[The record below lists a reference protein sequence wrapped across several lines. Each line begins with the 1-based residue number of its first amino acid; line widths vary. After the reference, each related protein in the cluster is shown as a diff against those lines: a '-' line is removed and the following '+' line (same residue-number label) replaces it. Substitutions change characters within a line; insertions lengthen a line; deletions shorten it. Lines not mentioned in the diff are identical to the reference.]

1 MIKRAPAEPKE
12 VRFANPR
19 LNPVGIELL
28 HLPELERR
36 VSAAHLATPE
46 RAEFFMLLLVTGGA
60 LRHSVDFVDMR
71 LGAGSLVF
79 VRPGQ
84 VQHWR
89 LQPSAQGF
97 MVMVDPPA
105 LLPVID
111 SRSGTDHLLTEVE
124 DWPVGVQLDEG
135 FSSALQTELRRLAQD
150 LDQYDGSPQDIV
162 LARQVLLGILLRVA
176 RWHRGRAPA
185 LPESPRAPR
194 QVFRTFR
201 RALEQQFREHRTVSE
216 YARRLG
222 YSESTLNRACLSA
235 TGKTAKVL
243 IDRRVA
249 LEAARMLVH
258 AQASVSEV
266 GHRLGF
272 SEPTNFVRF
281 FVRMIGSTPTGFR
294 AAHR

>member
-1 MIKRAPAEPKE
+1 MKRAPAEPKE
-12 VRFANPR
+12 VRFASTR
-19 LNPVGIELL
+19 LKPVGIELL
-28 HLPELERR
+28 TLAELEQRA
-36 VSAAHLATPE
+36 SAAHLATPE
-46 RAEFFMLLLVTGGA
+46 RAEFFMLLLVTAGT

-89 LQPSAQGF
+89 PQRSAQGCL
-97 MVMVDPPA
+97 VMVDPPA

-124 DWPVGVQLDEG
+124 DWPVGVHLDDG
-135 FSSALQTELRRLAQD
+135 FSSALQTELRRLARD
-150 LDQYDGSPQDIV
+150 LAQYDGSPQDIV
-162 LARQVLLGILLRVA
+162 LARHVLLAIMLRVA

-185 LPESPRAPR
+185 LPVSPRAPR
-194 QVFRTFR
+194 QVFRMFR
-201 RALEQQFREHRTVSE
+201 RELEQQFREHRTVSE
-216 YARRLG
+216 YAQRLG

-243 IDRRVA
+243 VDRRVA

-258 AQASVSEV
+258 AHASVSEV

-281 FVRMIGSTPTGFR
+281 FVRMVGATPTGFR
-294 AAHR
+294 AAYR